1 MNIKHIIKIALS
13 IVSLPFFNATGGD
26 FTLYIP
32 SSKEHLETHIQ
43 FSHAI
48 YNSIQFM
55 SDDIVRQ
62 SWGLYA
68 VINNTVFMVSVNKE
82 YKFLDGKRK
91 VNINQDIEFHD
102 HLSQINIAEID
113 KEKNTIYLTKRF
125 DNEKI
130 NNAEITGKLGFW

>member
-13 IVSLPFFNATGGD
+13 IVSIPFLNATGGE
-26 FTLYIP
+26 FAVYTP
-32 SSKEHLETHIQ
+32 RSNEHLETHIQ

-68 VINNTVFMVSVNKE
+68 VLNDTVFMIAIKKE
-82 YKFLDGKRK
+82 HKFLDENKK
-91 VNINQDIEFHD
+91 IDIDKDIKFHD
-102 HLSQINIAEID
+102 HLSQVNIARVD

-130 NNAEITGKLGFW
+130 DNAEITGELGFW

>member
-1 MNIKHIIKIALS
+1 
-13 IVSLPFFNATGGD
+13 
-26 FTLYIP
+26 P